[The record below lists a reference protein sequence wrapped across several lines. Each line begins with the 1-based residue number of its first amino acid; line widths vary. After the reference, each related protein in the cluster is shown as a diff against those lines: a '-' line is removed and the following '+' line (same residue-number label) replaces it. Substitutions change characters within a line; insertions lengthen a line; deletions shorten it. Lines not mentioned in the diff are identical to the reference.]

1 MESRET
7 EVEGEEHRDAAGVRR
22 YVFVGAGAVG
32 SALGGLL
39 AQQGSDVLLVA
50 RGEHG
55 RAMIDHG
62 LTVRCPDTT
71 FTLPVSVVTSPEQAR
86 LRVDDVLVL
95 TTKTQQ
101 AEAAVN
107 EWADVPVHRHD
118 GTIAGRAADLLPIFT
133 ASNGVTSEE
142 IALRYF
148 QRVFAVCVW
157 FPAVMIEPGEV
168 IVRGA
173 PLRGV
178 FHVGRYGLPSELSTE
193 SDDVRLLHSLSGD
206 WDAAGCMIRR
216 PDSVMQWKY
225 QKLLSNLPNVLQAL
239 LGDTSG
245 AEEVKRKAE
254 AEARTVLHA
263 ADIAFTGDEE
273 SRAGWQPE
281 GIVRRLADGIRDR
294 ELRQE
299 FLSAT
304 SVRSV
309 LRAD

>member
-1 MESRET
+1 MESREMA
-7 EVEGEEHRDAAGVRR
+7 VEGEEHRDTAGVRR

-39 AQQGSDVLLVA
+39 AQRGSDVLLVA
-50 RGEHG
+50 RGDHG
-55 RAMIDHG
+55 RAMIDNG

-71 FTLPVSVVTSPEQAR
+71 FTLPVPVVTAPEQAR

-107 EWADVPVHRHD
+107 EWADVPVHGRD
-118 GTIAGRAADLLPIFT
+118 GTVAGRAADLLPIFT

-178 FHVGRYGLPSELSTE
+178 FHIGRYGVPS
-193 SDDVRLLHSLSGD
+193 D
-206 WDAAGCMIRR
+206 
-216 PDSVMQWKY
+216 P
-225 QKLLSNLPNVLQAL
+225 
-239 LGDTSG
+239 
-245 AEEVKRKAE
+245 
-254 AEARTVLHA
+254 
-263 ADIAFTGDEE
+263 
-273 SRAGWQPE
+273 
-281 GIVRRLADGIRDR
+281 
-294 ELRQE
+294 
-299 FLSAT
+299 
-304 SVRSV
+304 SVR
-309 LRAD
+309 